1 MKTEQLKSK
10 FDLFDYLMYGYSY
23 ILEKVE
29 TKNGKQKRLKDDE
42 LEKSLKEKT
51 KELIKVKDL
60 FVELK
65 LGPSYNRV
73 ESPWIQV
80 FSEENRSGT
89 RGRYVGISFVK
100 ETNTIE
106 LWLGFGKTAKK
117 KREIQELAKGYRI
130 KYSLIEPSLKYGFE
144 YDNDAIVI
152 KKKFK
157 MADFKED
164 EFDRDL
170 NYITDLYKAYETRFE
185 NAMISTTQT
194 IKNVQNKIT
203 YEELNERMLTLIEEV
218 GNLAKAIKEL
228 GNK

>member
-1 MKTEQLKSK
+1 MKKEQLKSR

-23 ILEKVE
+23 VLEEVK
-29 TKNGKQKRLKDDE
+29 TKNGKQRRLKDEE
-42 LEKSLKEKT
+42 LEKNLKEKT

-73 ESPWIQV
+73 ETPWIQL

-106 LWLGFGKTAKK
+106 LWLGFGKTSKK
-117 KREIQELAKGYRI
+117 KNEIQELSKGYRI
-130 KYSLIEPSLKYGFE
+130 KYSLIEPNLKYGFE
-144 YDNDAIVI
+144 YENDAIFI
-152 KKKFK
+152 KKKIK
-157 MADFKED
+157 MADFKEE

-185 NAMISTTQT
+185 NAMISTTDN
-194 IKNVQNKIT
+194 IKSVQNTIN
-203 YEELNERMLTLIEEV
+203 YEELNERMLTLIEEI
-218 GNLAKAIKEL
+218 GNLAKVIKEL

>member
-1 MKTEQLKSK
+1 MKKEQLKSR

-23 ILEKVE
+23 VLEEVK
-29 TKNGKQKRLKDDE
+29 TKNGKQRRLKDEE
-42 LEKSLKEKT
+42 LEKNLKEKT

-73 ESPWIQV
+73 ETPWIQL

-106 LWLGFGKTAKK
+106 LWLGFGKTSKK
-117 KREIQELAKGYRI
+117 KNEIQELSKGYRI
-130 KYSLIEPSLKYGFE
+130 KYSLIEPNLKYGFE
-144 YDNDAIVI
+144 YENDAIFI
-152 KKKFK
+152 KKKIK
-157 MADFKED
+157 MADFKEE

-185 NAMISTTQT
+185 NAMISTTDN
-194 IKNVQNKIT
+194 IKSVQNTIN
-203 YEELNERMLTLIEEV
+203 YEELNERMLTLIEEI

>member
-23 ILEKVE
+23 ILEEVE
-29 TKNGKQKRLKDDE
+29 TKKGKQKRLKDDE

-144 YDNDAIVI
+144 YDNNAIVI

-170 NYITDLYKAYETRFE
+170 TDEQRNSFFDVNAPAILLPFVRAYISSLTSLSGFNHIILPTINFAARAE
-185 NAMISTTQT
+185 NEQ
-194 IKNVQNKIT
+194 
-203 YEELNERMLTLIEEV
+203 
-218 GNLAKAIKEL
+218 
-228 GNK
+228 